1 MMARLRRWEKTSA
14 IAGICAAIS
23 LAAGD
28 LIVRTTSASLGGSD
42 ADYARALLAERAKW
56 EWVTLLRLIGGTLV
70 LWFAALLGDRLRL
83 SEGEPARLAET
94 AFGLG
99 VVWAGVWLLSAFFNS
114 ASIMLAAD
122 YADPAGAR
130 IAGVLAAEIPRVL
143 TAGVV
148 FTLLLATSLVT
159 VRSNQFPKAYAYATG
174 ALAGLVLVLA
184 LVDWYGPGTLGWLIV
199 ALALAWTAATS
210 VVLLWPMVRLKAD
223 TTDF

>member
-1 MMARLRRWEKTSA
+1 MMARLARWERISA
-14 IAGICAAIS
+14 IAGVGAAIA
-23 LAAGD
+23 LAIGY
-28 LIVRTTSASLGGSD
+28 LIVRTTTAPLGGSD
-42 ADYARALLAERAKW
+42 AEYARVLLSERPKW

-70 LWFAALLGDRLRL
+70 LWFAALLGDRLRHM
-83 SEGEPARLAET
+83 EGEPARLAEA

-130 IAGVLAAEIPRVL
+130 IAGVLAAEIPSVL

-148 FTLLLATSLVT
+148 CTLLLATCMVT
-159 VRSNQFPKAYAYATG
+159 VRSTGFPKSYAYATG
-174 ALAGLVLVLA
+174 ALAGLMLVLA

-199 ALALAWTAATS
+199 TLALAWTAATS
-210 VVLLWPMVRLKAD
+210 VLLLRPTVRLTAD
-223 TTDF
+223 APDA

>member
-1 MMARLRRWEKTSA
+1 VRPRFARWEKTSA
-14 IAGICAAIS
+14 IAGVCAAVS
-23 LAAGD
+23 LAIGYVIVWTTAARLAGP
-28 LIVRTTSASLGGSD
+28 D
-42 ADYARALLAERAKW
+42 AEYARALLAERAKW

-70 LWFAALLGDRLRL
+70 IWFAALLGDRLRL
-83 SEGEPARLAET
+83 TDGEPARLAET

-130 IAGVLAAEIPRVL
+130 IAGVLAAEIPSVL

-148 FTLLLATSLVT
+148 FTLLLATSLAT
-159 VRSNQFPKAYAYATG
+159 VRSAEFPKGYAYATG
-174 ALAGLVLVLA
+174 ALAGVMLVLA

-199 ALALAWTAATS
+199 TLALAWTAATS
-210 VVLLWPMVRLKAD
+210 VVLVIID
-223 TTDF
+223 V